1 MVKVR
6 DRSGEEFANEGPI
19 GGGAGSA
26 ALMAAGV
33 AINFDGDGTNV
44 VGDERPGAL

>member
-6 DRSGEEFANEGPI
+6 DRSGEEFANEGPSRR
-19 GGGAGSA
+19 GAGSA
-26 ALMAAGV
+26 ALVAAGI

-44 VGDERPGAL
+44 VGDEGPGAL